1 MQSKPDQQRGPRM
14 VDHTRITQKLLDVAY
29 AGIPEAQKMDIYLP
43 PEGNG
48 PFPCIAFI
56 HGGAFMACDKAD
68 AQVQPYLQAT
78 DLGYVVAS
86 LNYRLSGEAIFPA
99 GIMDCKA
106 ALRYLRA
113 HAAEL
118 KLDSNRIAVAG
129 NSSGA
134 YYSAMLCA
142 TAGMDAFEDP
152 SMGNTEYSS
161 VPQAG
166 IAWFPPTDFLQM
178 DAQLAASGLGPCD
191 HNDPDSPES
200 RYMGGQIT
208 ALDPN
213 YVQRGNPMTH
223 VTPSI
228 PPMLLMH
235 GLRDHV
241 VPYQQSV
248 ILAERIRQVAG
259 EDRAQLVL
267 LETADHADPQFE
279 TDENMQRV
287 FDFLTEHL

>member
-1 MQSKPDQQRGPRM
+1 MPEM
-14 VDHTRITQKLLDVAY
+14 ADHTSIARKRLDISY
-29 AGIPEAQKMDIYLP
+29 ADGSKAQKMDVYLP
-43 PEGNG
+43 PEGDG

-56 HGGAFMACDKAD
+56 HGGAFMMCDKAD
-68 AQVQPYLQAT
+68 SQVQPFLQAT
-78 DLGYVVAS
+78 DRGYVVAS

-113 HAAEL
+113 HAADL
-118 KLDSNRIAVAG
+118 LIDPGRIAVAG
-129 NSSGA
+129 GSSGA
-134 YYSAMLCA
+134 NYAAMLCA
-142 TAGMDAFEDP
+142 TAGMEAFEDL
-152 SMGNTEYSS
+152 SMGNAEHSS
-161 VPQAG
+161 APQAG
-166 IAWFPPTDFLQM
+166 IAWFPPTDFLRM
-178 DAQLAASGLGPCD
+178 DAQLAESGLGPCD
-191 HNDPDSPES
+191 HNEADSPES

-208 ALDPN
+208 KLDPD

-223 VTPSI
+223 ITPSI

-248 ILAERIRQVAG
+248 ILAERIRQVAD
-259 EDRAQLVL
+259 EDRVQLVL

-279 TDENMQRV
+279 TDENMRRV
-287 FDFLTEHL
+287 FDFLARHL